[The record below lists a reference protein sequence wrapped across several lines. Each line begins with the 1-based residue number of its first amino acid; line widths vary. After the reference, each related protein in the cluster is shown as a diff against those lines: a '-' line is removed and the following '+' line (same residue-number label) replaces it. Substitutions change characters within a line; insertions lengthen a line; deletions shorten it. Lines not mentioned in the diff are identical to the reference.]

1 MSPKKITQAGMLVGI
16 GSIAY
21 LLYSVVFL
29 GTWNWWAIAGL
40 GLAILLLALSF
51 FRGAYL
57 AAQQRA
63 EMVDKLN
70 DCYTGKVE
78 QAE

>member
-1 MSPKKITQAGMLVGI
+1 MSPKNITQLGLVIGI
-16 GSIAY
+16 ASIVA
-21 LLYSVVFL
+21 LLFSIIFW
-29 GTWNWWAIAGL
+29 GTWSWWAAAGV
-40 GLAILLLALSF
+40 GLAILLFVISF
-51 FRGAYL
+51 LKGAYL
-57 AAQQRA
+57 VSQQRA

>member
-1 MSPKKITQAGMLVGI
+1 MSPKKITQAGMIIGI
-16 GSIAY
+16 GSIAF
-21 LLYSVVFL
+21 LLYSIIFL
-29 GTWNWWAIAGL
+29 GSWSWWAIAGL
-40 GLAILLLALSF
+40 GLAILLLATSF

-70 DCYTGKVE
+70 DCYAGKVE
-78 QAE
+78 QVE